1 MCVCRRDPFVRK
13 DFENFGGT
21 RLINFEASYSFR
33 GGEALSPLSFL
44 FNKIFD
50 SYTSLENFSR
60 RFRVTETVI
69 WEKLSYLDD
78 EIKKKKKKFRR
89 FIYFCFAFDRKHR
102 CIIPSSVH
110 PREANDSRA
119 TDIINHAAYCA
130 PRCLNGHCWVGR
142 IYSIL

>member
-78 EIKKKKKKFRR
+78 EIKKKKKNFEDLY
-89 FIYFCFAFDRKHR
+89 IFAAGKLYPPSPFFFNKIFDAYISLENFHG
-102 CIIPSSVH
+102 VF
-110 PREANDSRA
+110 EWSRQLFEG
-119 TDIINHAAYCA
+119 N
-130 PRCLNGHCWVGR
+130 
-142 IYSIL
+142 